1 MENFRVPRR
10 RFGRTEVSMPVFT
23 TGGMRYQ
30 QDWNDLPEAEISA
43 ESTAHVASC
52 IEASFACGID
62 HIETARGYGSSEFQ
76 LGQVF
81 PRYRREDFILQTKI
95 GIRDSREAFV
105 ESFETSM
112 ARLKVDHVDLLSI
125 HGINT
130 EEDLQKALAYGVPQ
144 MRKWRDQGRIRHIGF
159 STHGPADVIM
169 RTVFSGMFDY
179 MNVHWYF
186 VNHDNWPAVQA
197 ATHQDMGVFIIS
209 PNDKGGRLWDPPQKL
224 RDFCAPLTPMQFNDL
239 YCLSRPEVHTLS
251 VGTSRPSDYDEHVAG
266 MKWYGARAAVSES
279 VARRIREEIDAH
291 FVPGWH
297 RTYAAGIPTQD
308 RCPGGIHV
316 REILRL
322 FTWAKAMDMVEFA
335 KGRYNMFTNGGP
347 WFPGN
352 DPEGFDESEMAAALA
367 GSPHR
372 ERILGY
378 LHEAHDLLKGEKVKR
393 QSEAAKEEDDA

>member
-1 MENFRVPRR
+1 
-10 RFGRTEVSMPVFT
+10 MPVFT

-30 QDWNDLPEAEISA
+30 QDWNDLPESEISP

-52 IEASFACGID
+52 IEASLHHGIH
-62 HIETARGYGSSEFQ
+62 HIETARGYGSSEAQ
-76 LGQVF
+76 LGAVF
-81 PRYRREDFILQTKI
+81 PNYNRDDLIIQTKI
-95 GIRDSREAFV
+95 GIRDSLEAFI

-112 ARLKVDHVDLLSI
+112 ARLKLAHVDLLSI

-130 EEDLQKALAYGVPQ
+130 EDELQRALDYGVPQ
-144 MRKWRDQGRIRHIGF
+144 MRRWRDQGRIRFIGF
-159 STHGPADVIM
+159 STHGPADVIT
-169 RTVFSGMFDY
+169 RAVFSGMFDY
-179 MNVHWYF
+179 FNVHWYF
-186 VNHDNWPAVQA
+186 VNHDNWPAIQA
-197 ATHQDMGVFIIS
+197 AAHQDMGVFIIS

-224 RDFCAPLTPMQFNDL
+224 RDFCTPLTPMQFNDL

-251 VGTSRPSDYDEHVAG
+251 LGTARPSDYDEHAAA
-266 MKWYGARAAVSES
+266 MKWYPDRAAISETI
-279 VARRIREEIDAH
+279 AARIRTEIDTH

-322 FTWAKAMDMVEFA
+322 YTWAKAMDMVEFA
-335 KGRYNMFTNGGP
+335 KSRYNMFTNGGP

-352 DPEGFDESEMAAALA
+352 DPENFNESDMAAALA

-372 ERILGY
+372 DRIIQY
-378 LHEAHDLLKGEKVKR
+378 LHDAHALLKGEKVQR
-393 QSEAAKEEDDA
+393 QSVAAKDDDPEDTP